1 MKGDVMSW
9 KQVFVA
15 YLKILSHDSPPDSEK
30 NNRNFSPDSSQVGY
44 VRTWHRNSKALPLHH
59 PARLTRHRAR
69 WSAVVKTVMNIL
81 TAYKAGDALIN

>member
-30 NNRNFSPDSSQVGY
+30 NNRNFSPDSGQVGY
-44 VRTWHRNSKALPLHH
+44 VRTATPKHFHYTTPI
-59 PARLTRHRAR
+59 
-69 WSAVVKTVMNIL
+69 V
-81 TAYKAGDALIN
+81 